1 MKILLIKAFPQL
13 TSVLDLAKGLKKSG
27 HYVEVA
33 IPRID
38 ESGKELVIFGIPVL
52 EVDIRSSLITNNF
65 IKKRIMDV
73 RGIYQLNKIFRNYK
87 YDIIHF
93 NLLRARVLG
102 RIAHLL
108 GDHSKVV
115 STIHGPDLDNPFYYY
130 LEKATYWIDD
140 GTVAV
145 SKDTMDYILSKGISP
160 KYYDIIYNGIDL
172 EKYDAIPVNKW
183 YLHEELGLPH
193 NTKLIGMVAWLYP
206 DNIKGHEDFLKA
218 AKILLETERN
228 VNFVIVGGDP
238 YGDNY
243 SEKLKNMA
251 KALNISSH
259 VYFFGARYDIPN
271 IMDSL
276 FCLVLPSRVREGFGL
291 VLIEAMSRGIPVIG
305 SNIGGISEVIEDG
318 KIGFLIP
325 PGDPISMVKAID
337 DLLLNEEKAYIF
349 GKEGR
354 KRVEEVFNLEI
365 MIRRHEEFYEKVL
378 NRQVIKCGCIYFL

>member
-13 TSVLDLAKGLKKSG
+13 TSVLALAKGLKKAG
-27 HYVEVA
+27 HYVEVVV
-33 IPRID
+33 PRID
-38 ESGKELVIFGIPVL
+38 ESGKELIKFGIPVQ

-65 IKKRIMDV
+65 IKKRIIDV

-93 NLLRARVLG
+93 HLLRARVLG

-108 GDHSKVV
+108 GDHSRVV
-115 STIHGPDLDNPFYYY
+115 STIHGPDLDNLFYYY

-140 GTVAV
+140 GTIAV
-145 SKDTMDYILSKGISP
+145 SKDTMNYLLSKGIRP

-193 NTKLIGMVAWLYP
+193 NTKLIGIVAWLYP

-218 AKILLETERN
+218 AKILLETGRN

-238 YGDNY
+238 YLANY
-243 SEKLKNMA
+243 SEKLKDMA
-251 KALNISSH
+251 KALNISSN
-259 VYFFGARYDIPN
+259 VYFLGARYDIPN

-305 SNIGGISEVIEDG
+305 SNIGGISEVIDDG
-318 KIGFLIP
+318 KSGFHIP
-325 PGDPISMVKAID
+325 PGDPISLAKAINE
-337 DLLLNEEKAYIF
+337 LLLNEEKAYKF

-354 KRVEEVFNLEI
+354 KRVEELFNMEDL
-365 MIRRHEEFYEKVL
+365 IRRNGEFYEKVL
-378 NRQVIKCGCIYFL
+378 NR

>member
-13 TSVLDLAKGLKKSG
+13 TSVLALAKGLKKAG
-27 HYVEVA
+27 HYVEVVV
-33 IPRID
+33 PRID
-38 ESGKELVIFGIPVL
+38 ESGKELIKFGIPVQ

-65 IKKRIMDV
+65 IKKRIIDV

-93 NLLRARVLG
+93 HLLRARVLG

-108 GDHSKVV
+108 GDHSRVV
-115 STIHGPDLDNPFYYY
+115 STIRGPDLDNLFYYY

-140 GTVAV
+140 GTIAV
-145 SKDTMDYILSKGISP
+145 SKDTMNYLLSKGIRP

-193 NTKLIGMVAWLYP
+193 NTKLIGIVAWLYP

-218 AKILLETERN
+218 AKILLETGRN

-238 YGDNY
+238 YLANY
-243 SEKLKNMA
+243 SEKLKDMA
-251 KALNISSH
+251 KALNISSN
-259 VYFFGARYDIPN
+259 VYFLGARYDIPN

-305 SNIGGISEVIEDG
+305 SNIGGISEVIDDG
-318 KIGFLIP
+318 KSGFHIP
-325 PGDPISMVKAID
+325 PGDPISLAKAINE
-337 DLLLNEEKAYIF
+337 LLLNEEKAYKF

-354 KRVEEVFNLEI
+354 KRVEELFNMEDL
-365 MIRRHEEFYEKVL
+365 IRRNGEFYEKVL
-378 NRQVIKCGCIYFL
+378 NR